1 MKKLFTTILLF
12 LFFQNVFSQNCNLEF
27 GYTRSGSSQRFT
39 WDEYLNSC
47 RGDSI
52 ILRADLISDANYQWY
67 LNGNEIKGATQ
78 NNYVIKDVEGVY
90 RIKVSKGNCSG
101 SKAIS
106 IKYVD
111 NINPS
116 FSGLNILNDAIFCDK
131 NYGSFFYIS
140 TVVSGNIKYQWQKEG
155 VDIQGAQNSSYYIS
169 ENGNYS
175 ARVMQGSC
183 NSSTLPLEI
192 TSSNNLSANIRVF
205 NDVYSKDTLKVC
217 KGIPILLSLDH
228 STDSDLKLF
237 KDNKLLNWKS
247 GETLTESGVYHFE
260 ARKGDCNIKTKKLT
274 LIFGDSMSPF
284 TIEQSANNLA
294 LSHSPCIYN
303 NLNIPS
309 LTIFRM
315 MSPSNEFT
323 FEWKKNGIT
332 HSVYSGTPS
341 LIINN
346 PGNYSVVAKRGT
358 CQMESEILEVK
369 EIKPLMKKLSHDDL
383 SNRIEICA
391 GSTKT
396 IYVIPYTFN
405 DFQGGLYKDGKLL
418 SSKPYTSTYF
428 FNYSITEP
436 GKYYTIYSNGS
447 CTQYS
452 DTLEITVKGRKTAPI
467 TLDKSQCQNGVFNL
481 SVPNEDGLKYAWKK
495 DGNLIPN
502 LNTAN
507 ITVKESGSYS
517 AVINQDY
524 CSVGSEEVI
533 VGVKIQANP
542 FSCEGQTL
550 QLNSGKSNSYEWKGP
565 SGFTSNLQ
573 NPSINKLSVVNQGMY
588 FLKATDEKNCTFKDS
603 IFIKTN
609 PAPVFTVEVP
619 RIICEGKILTIT
631 ARTLNN
637 SSVYYSF
644 TSPDNEVINGNNISL
659 VRDNATQQMAGVYK
673 ITATDPT
680 TKCSTT
686 ATTQI
691 NINSASDC
699 PSITIGDLSSTKICY
714 DSEIDIP
721 FTTSGVFA
729 PNTIFTVNN
738 VDNQGRLIP
747 LGSGTK
753 SPIKIRISGYYRLVI
768 TSNDKNVITSPS
780 IYVNPTYVY
789 FPNINYTTLSA
800 CSGKSVSL
808 KVENSPYYKYD
819 KIQWKLN
826 EKIIEGATSF
836 DYSATESGTYSV
848 DVSQNGCTLSPE
860 RRQNVKVNI
869 GKLGKPYLYAK
880 DYPYVCDGFSVD
892 LVSSYYPNDAYLQW
906 NLDGKPLDKMNASTL
921 NASKKGFY
929 SLTIKQGTCETT
941 SDSLQVIIGDVLP
954 NRIVGYGGYSSE
966 YDPTS
971 VEVCKGTT
979 YSLFYQPYFDRGYF
993 PDSIARSKGLEL
1005 QWQKDGVDI
1014 PKSDSISFKVAI
1026 DGNYRLKIKQGTCV
1040 AYSKSVRIKFGNK
1053 VKLRLYGDS
1062 NFSSS
1067 SDYKNLAACEK
1078 DSIHLYFYGTN
1089 FDSYYN
1095 FPSKVLNSDKPIKE
1109 LPKGNTSFYASV
1121 SGNYWVS
1128 QNYPI
1133 KGTNDFCVA
1142 SSDTIN
1148 IKIGG
1153 NKIEKVVPEVTSCLD
1168 SVILYTPNI
1177 VNSKYKWKFNNSY
1190 LTSDTTQ
1197 TLKVNQTGTYQWEVN
1212 TPNCQIVSKPFN
1224 VNFGKL
1230 EATIEGPDSKQ
1241 FCYGDVISLYSNIK
1255 SNAYF
1260 YDSNGELVSSPT
1272 FQWKKDGVN
1281 YSQKQY
1287 LNNIVDGTYT
1297 LTINQKNCSI
1307 TTAPIT
1313 VEFNKIPRLISPK
1326 DSTSICPNGGF
1337 MELESV
1343 SNPKYSYAWIRDNK
1357 TLANQTK
1364 SSLKASETGIY
1375 QAQIESEGCATLTY
1389 PVKVYQDNKPPTA
1402 FISNSGENIPNDST
1416 RIKIDLT
1423 SSAPWTIQLTNS
1435 QSFIVN
1441 KTPFEFAVKPTQT
1454 TVYELASVKNTCGNG
1469 TVSGKVE
1476 AKVIILGNEEIE
1488 GAKISLFPVPT
1499 QNNCQLTIEM
1509 ISPEKL
1515 EWYLFTNDGK
1525 LLSKDE
1531 KSGFEQVLSHKIDLE
1546 PFPNGKYLLKIIVG
1560 KKVVTREIVKLN

>member
-1 MKKLFTTILLF
+1 MKKLFTIILLF

-27 GYTRSGSSQRFT
+27 GIKVNDENTRYIYDFT
-39 WDEYLNSC
+39 WTRCKGTPVVLT
-47 RGDSI
+47 
-52 ILRADLISDANYQWY
+52 ADYIPNASFQWY
-67 LNGNEIKGATQ
+67 LDDKPITMATQ
-78 NNYVIKDVEGVY
+78 NIHEIKVLDGKYTVKAILGACTLSKNITIKSTKLFQSFNTYIYPLYEKNDFILCEQNAGRFYYVTSAINGSKIQWQKDGVDIEGAINSSLYVQQKGVY
-90 RIKVSKGNCSG
+90 TVRLSLDSCVTTTIPVEIKANKLATYKIIIGNISFDKDSILNVCKDRSISIKVDRSISANSISNYRVFRNSIVVSQDKDYEITESGKYRIELNDGNCSIITPTVDVNFG
-101 SKAIS
+101 NSLPKFTLKSDNSYNCNNLAIS
-106 IKYVD
+106 
-111 NINPS
+111 
-116 FSGLNILNDAIFCDK
+116 
-131 NYGSFFYIS
+131 
-140 TVVSGNIKYQWQKEG
+140 W
-155 VDIQGAQNSSYYIS
+155 SSIYPFIGGPGWIS
-169 ENGNYS
+169 EIFKDDIKQGQVNAFTVGHILTQPGNY
-175 ARVMQGSC
+175 RV
-183 NSSTLPLEI
+183 L
-192 TSSNNLSANIRVF
+192 V
-205 NDVYSKDTLKVC
+205 K
-217 KGIPILLSLDH
+217 
-228 STDSDLKLF
+228 
-237 KDNKLLNWKS
+237 
-247 GETLTESGVYHFE
+247 
-260 ARKGDCNIKTKKLT
+260 KGDCQGVSELLKISDLSSKL
-274 LIFGDSMSPF
+274 MSF
-284 TIEQSANNLA
+284 K
-294 LSHSPCIYN
+294 
-303 NLNIPS
+303 
-309 LTIFRM
+309 F
-315 MSPSNEFT
+315 
-323 FEWKKNGIT
+323 
-332 HSVYSGTPS
+332 
-341 LIINN
+341 
-346 PGNYSVVAKRGT
+346 RGT
-358 CQMESEILEVK
+358 DK
-369 EIKPLMKKLSHDDL
+369 R
-383 SNRIEICA
+383 RIEVCA
-391 GSTKT
+391 GTSIQANFYSYYNK
-396 IYVIPYTFN
+396 F
-405 DFQGGLYKDGKLL
+405 DLYKDGVKTN
-418 SSKPYTSTYF
+418 KKTDIF
-428 FNYSITEP
+428 DNYEITES
-436 GKYYTIYSNGS
+436 GKYYLIHNGFD
-447 CTQYS
+447 CIRYS
-452 DTLEITVKGRKTAPI
+452 DTLEVTFKNKIETRI

-481 SVPNEDGLKYAWKK
+481 SVPKEDGLKYAWKK

-533 VGVKIQANP
+533 VGVKILAN
-542 FSCEGQTL
+542 SVTCEGQTL
-550 QLNSGKSNSYEWKGP
+550 QLNTVKSNSYEWKGP
-565 SGFTSNLQ
+565 GGFTSNLQ

-588 FLKATDEKNCTFKDS
+588 FLKATDEKNCTYKDS
-603 IFIKTN
+603 VFIKTN
-609 PAPVFTVEVP
+609 PAPVFTVQVP
-619 RIICEGKILTIT
+619 GIICEGKSFTIT
-631 ARTLNN
+631 AKTLNN
-637 SSVYYSF
+637 ASAFYIFY
-644 TSPDNEVINGNNISL
+644 SPDNEVGGFFNEDTWTRN
-659 VRDNATQQMAGVYK
+659 NATQQMSGLYK
-673 ITATDPT
+673 ITAKDSKTQCSAT
-680 TKCSTT
+680 T
-686 ATTQI
+686 TTQI

-738 VDNQGRLIP
+738 IDNQGRLIP

-753 SPIKIRISGYYRLVI
+753 SPIKIRIGGYYRLVI

-780 IYVNPTYVY
+780 IYVNPTYVNY
-789 FPNINYTTLSA
+789 PNINYTTLSA
-800 CSGKSVSL
+800 CSGNSVSL

-869 GKLGKPYLYAK
+869 GKLEKPYLYAK

-921 NASKKGFY
+921 NVSKKGFY

-941 SDSLQVIIGDVLP
+941 SDNLQVIVGDVLP

-1040 AYSKSVRIKFGNK
+1040 AYSKSVQIKFGNK
-1053 VKLRLYGDS
+1053 VKLRLFGDS
-1062 NFSSS
+1062 NFFSS

-1148 IKIGG
+1148 VKIGG
-1153 NKIEKVVPEVTSCLD
+1153 NKIEKVVPDVTSCLD

-1177 VNSKYKWKFNNSY
+1177 INSKYKWKFNNSY

-1260 YDSNGELVSSPT
+1260 YNSNGELVGSPT

-1307 TTAPIT
+1307 TTSPIT
-1313 VEFNKIPRLISPK
+1313 VEFNRIPRLISPK
-1326 DSTSICPNGGF
+1326 DSTFICPNGGF
-1337 MELESV
+1337 MDLESV
-1343 SNPKYSYAWIRDNK
+1343 SNPKFSYAWIKDNK
-1357 TLANQTK
+1357 ILTNQTK
-1364 SSLKASETGIY
+1364 ASFRASETGIY

-1423 SSAPWTIQLTNS
+1423 SSAPWTIQLTNN

-1499 QNNCQLTIEM
+1499 QNNCLLTIEM

-1515 EWYLFTNDGK
+1515 EWYLFTSDGK

-1531 KSGFEQVLSHKIDLE
+1531 KSRFEQVLSQKIDLE
-1546 PFPNGKYLLKIIVG
+1546 TFPNGKYLLKIIVG